1 MKANNRDSRKPIPPC
16 CAFLGLNSPSNVDQ
30 VVLLNWQILTNI
42 NQVLSSFVWKNA
54 EAMLTKTPIWI
65 KYYSSIPTVQH
76 FRLQFSII
84 VLVDPPS
91 IEIDLVATLK
101 LPPNLMAHLRK
112 VSCESHCT
120 DPQAHSMLYSTFS
133 IPFHV
138 LLYRSSQSGS
148 ISPQEIPSHQ
158 GPSAPGHPIQ
168 KAALEAFNSSELQL
182 STGVHLPAVWGS
194 DESNEVESCENPW
207 QGPLWPSKKVVCV
220 VFTTS
225 RLQPS
230 NFTAGPSQQSNAW
243 RPTDSR

>member
-1 MKANNRDSRKPIPPC
+1 MKANSRGSRKPIPPC

-65 KYYSSIPTVQH
+65 KNYSSIPTVRH

-120 DPQAHSMLYSTFS
+120 DPPARSMLYSTFS
-133 IPFHV
+133 IPFHA

-168 KAALEAFNSSELQL
+168 KAALEA
-182 STGVHLPAVWGS
+182 GVYPPAVSGS

-207 QGPLWPSKKVVCV
+207 QGPLDLQKVVCV

-230 NFTAGPSQQSNAW
+230 NFTAGPSQQLHSVRSSNAW

>member
-1 MKANNRDSRKPIPPC
+1 M
-16 CAFLGLNSPSNVDQ
+16 Q
-30 VVLLNWQILTNI
+30 
-42 NQVLSSFVWKNA
+42 
-54 EAMLTKTPIWI
+54 TKTPIWI
-65 KYYSSIPTVQH
+65 KNYSSIPTVRH

-133 IPFHV
+133 IPFHA

-148 ISPQEIPSHQ
+148 ISPQEISSHQ
-158 GPSAPGHPIQ
+158 GPWAPGHPIQ

-243 RPTDSR
+243 WPTDSR